1 MNDESNPIRDHYQ
14 ADAQSDDLLAR
25 VRHTLS
31 AFGDSPPTHQQL
43 ASFDQFHSG
52 GLKAT
57 ADFIAMLNIEPG
69 MKVLDA
75 GSGLGGPSR
84 FTAQTYECH
93 VTGVDLTDSFVAVA
107 QLLAERTGL
116 IQQVDYQVGNL
127 CGLALADQQFDAAYT
142 QHVVMNIS
150 DRESAYRE
158 VCRVLKPGGRFGFFD
173 VLAVDDTLEPFYPVP
188 WAEQPQ
194 QSFLLTESE
203 TRAVLAD
210 SGFAIDRW
218 SDVTEET
225 VQWIENVRLPSM
237 DSAESG
243 LSLKLAMGDRFTQMA
258 ENFARSLRQGRARL
272 VMAVCVK
279 RP

>member
-1 MNDESNPIRDHYQ
+1 MNGEPNPVRDHYQ
-14 ADAQSDDLLAR
+14 ADASGEDLVPR
-25 VRHTLS
+25 VQRMLIEL
-31 AFGDSPPTHQQL
+31 GDGPLTHQQL

-57 ADFIAMLNIEPG
+57 ADFIARLNLKPG

-84 FTAQTYECH
+84 FTAQTYDCH

-107 QLLAERTGL
+107 QLLAQRTGL
-116 IQQVDYQVGNL
+116 IEQVEYHVGNL
-127 CGLALADQQFDAAYT
+127 CGLALSDERFDAAYT

-158 VCRVLKPGGRFGFFD
+158 IFRVLKPGSCFGFFD
-173 VLAVDDTLEPFYPVP
+173 VLAVDDGRKLVYPVP
-188 WAEQPQ
+188 WAERPE
-194 QSFLLTESE
+194 QSFLLTEFE

-210 SGFAIDRW
+210 TGFAIEHW
-218 SDVTEET
+218 LDVTDDI
-225 VQWIENVRLPSM
+225 VQWIENIRLPSM
-237 DSAESG
+237 DAPEKG
-243 LSLKLAMGDRFTQMA
+243 PSLKLAMGDRFPLMA
-258 ENFARSLRQGRARL
+258 ENFARNLRQGRARL

-279 RP
+279 QP

>member
-1 MNDESNPIRDHYQ
+1 MNDESNPVRDHYQ
-14 ADAQSDDLLAR
+14 ADALSEDLVAR
-25 VRHTLS
+25 VQRMLS
-31 AFGDSPPTHQQL
+31 ELGDGPLTHQQL

-57 ADFIAMLNIEPG
+57 ADFIAMLNIKPG

-84 FTAQTYECH
+84 FTAQTYDCH

-107 QLLAERTGL
+107 QLLSQRTGMAR
-116 IQQVDYQVGNL
+116 QVDYQVGNL
-127 CGLALADQQFDAAYT
+127 CGLTLADEQFDAAYT

-150 DRESAYRE
+150 DRETAYRE
-158 VCRVLKPGGRFGFFD
+158 VFRVLKPGSRFGFFD
-173 VLAVDDTLEPFYPVP
+173 VLAVDDGLEPFYPVP
-188 WAEQPQ
+188 WAERSE

-210 SGFAIDRW
+210 SGFAIDHW
-218 SDVTEET
+218 SDVTNDI
-225 VQWIENVRLPSM
+225 VQWIENIRLPSM
-237 DSAESG
+237 DMPQAG
-243 LSLKLAMGDRFTQMA
+243 PSLKLAMGDRFALMA

-279 RP
+279 QS